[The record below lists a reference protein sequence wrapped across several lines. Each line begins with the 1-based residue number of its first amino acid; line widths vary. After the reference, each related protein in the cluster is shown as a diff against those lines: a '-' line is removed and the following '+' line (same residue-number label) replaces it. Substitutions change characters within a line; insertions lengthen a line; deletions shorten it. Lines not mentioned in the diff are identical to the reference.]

1 MQTRRHLRTTYHC
14 SSYVF
19 KDSIDRVYEAL
30 RNPECYERIFKKYNF
45 KILSLRN
52 ESDLFDDLG
61 ACFRISSKQ
70 KILYEIQIID
80 SKNEDNYKMLESK
93 STKVVPFEFS
103 YIMKLS
109 LYWCNIMKQTV
120 VFEEIRF
127 FYPHGLNEEEEN
139 AYLSQMELRFN
150 IIAKY
155 LEKSTFNL
163 NQVESVI
170 INSKFDEVCE
180 AVENWNT
187 FIKLSP
193 KIGDKVIIKGDYKK
207 VGCKISLYSE
217 KEVTKFTVVR
227 NEEIE
232 GKKYYELLL
241 DQGKAVHAPKQYL
254 KFMII
259 NVNNTQT
266 FLSFTHEFIEPI
278 KYVKVSKMSKIKK
291 YILGELKKNLENVQK
306 NAY

>member
-1 MQTRRHLRTTYHC
+1 MQPRRRTTYHC

-30 RNPECYERIFKKYNF
+30 RNPQCYERIFKKYNF

-52 ESDLFDDLG
+52 ESDFFDDLG
-61 ACFRISSKQ
+61 ACFRIISKH

-93 STKVVPFEFS
+93 STKVFPFEFS

-127 FYPHGLNEEEEN
+127 FYQHGLNIEEEN
-139 AYLSQMELRFN
+139 EYLSQMELRFN
-150 IIAKY
+150 TVAKY
-155 LEKSTFNL
+155 LEKSTYDL

-170 INSKFDEVCE
+170 INSKFEDVCE
-180 AVENWNT
+180 AVLNWNK
-187 FIKLSP
+187 FIILSP

-207 VGCKISLYSE
+207 VGCKISLYSG
-217 KEVTKFTVVR
+217 KEVTKFTVIR
-227 NEEIE
+227 NEDIE
-232 GKKYYELLL
+232 GKKHYELLL
-241 DQGKAVHAPKQYL
+241 DQGKAVNAPKQFL
-254 KFMII
+254 KFLII
-259 NVNNTQT
+259 NINNVQT

-278 KYVKVSKMSKIKK
+278 KYSKISKMSSIKK
-291 YILGELKKNLENVQK
+291 FILAELKQNLENVQK
-306 NAY
+306 NVN

>member
-1 MQTRRHLRTTYHC
+1 MQARRRSSYHC

-30 RNPECYERIFKKYNF
+30 RNPRCYERIFKKYNF

-61 ACFRISSKQ
+61 ACFRIISKQ
-70 KILYEIQIID
+70 KILYDIQIID

-93 STKVVPFEFS
+93 STKVFQFEFS

-127 FYPHGLNEEEEN
+127 FYPHGLNIEEEN

-150 IIAKY
+150 TIAKY
-155 LEKSTFNL
+155 LEKSTYDL

-170 INSKFDEVCE
+170 INSKFEDVCE
-180 AVENWNT
+180 AVVNWNK
-187 FIKLSP
+187 FITLSP

-207 VGCKISLYSE
+207 VGCKISLYSG
-217 KEVTKFTVVR
+217 KEVSKFIVIR
-227 NEEIE
+227 NEDIE

-241 DQGKAVHAPKQYL
+241 DQGKAVNAPKQYL
-254 KFMII
+254 KFLII
-259 NVNNTQT
+259 NINNIQT

-278 KYVKVSKMSKIKK
+278 KYSKISKMSSIKK
-291 YILGELKKNLENVQK
+291 FILAEVKQKLENVQK
-306 NAY
+306 KC

>member
-1 MQTRRHLRTTYHC
+1 MQPRRQRTTYHC

-30 RNPECYERIFKKYNF
+30 RNPKCYERIYKKYNF

-52 ESDLFDDLG
+52 ESDLLDDRG
-61 ACFRISSKQ
+61 ARFRISSKQ
-70 KILYEIQIID
+70 KILYEIQILD

-93 STKVVPFEFS
+93 STKVYPFEFS

-127 FYPHGLNEEEEN
+127 FYPHGLNIEDEN
-139 AYLSQMELRFN
+139 EYLSQMELRFN

-155 LEKSTFNL
+155 LEKSTYDL

-180 AVENWNT
+180 TVVNWNK

-193 KIGDKVIIKGDYKK
+193 IIGDKVIIKGDYKK
-207 VGCKISLYSE
+207 VGCKISLYSG

-227 NEEIE
+227 NEENE

-241 DQGKAVHAPKQYL
+241 NQGKDVTAPKQYI
-254 KFMII
+254 KFLII
-259 NVNNTQT
+259 NINNDQT

-278 KYVKVSKMSKIKK
+278 KYSKVSKMSNVKK
-291 YILGELKKNLENVQK
+291 TILCELKKNLENVHK
-306 NAY
+306 NAH